1 MLVILL
7 RHSYYLL
14 MVETLLAIGIVASV
28 LSGSISV
35 AHLQESRGA
44 TRRCWYRQK
53 TTAAALMTFFVFLG
67 GWTIGRNVMDT
78 LSEGIITIDLT
89 LTAGVAVLF
98 FIGLGILIAKIFGVP
113 SMMMGQAVGL
123 SLEDHISEA
132 AAERAEPVFERA
144 REIADERGR
153 EINTVVGVGH
163 PARNILDRSEEY
175 DTIVLGAHGEDWSRA
190 TRRFLIGNITETVSK
205 RAPVPVIIV
214 R

>member
-1 MLVILL
+1 
-7 RHSYYLL
+7 

-53 TTAAALMTFFVFLG
+53 DNGSSAHDVFVFLG

>member
-1 MLVILL
+1 
-7 RHSYYLL
+7 

-123 SLEDHISEA
+123 S
-132 AAERAEPVFERA
+132 
-144 REIADERGR
+144 
-153 EINTVVGVGH
+153 
-163 PARNILDRSEEY
+163 
-175 DTIVLGAHGEDWSRA
+175 
-190 TRRFLIGNITETVSK
+190 SK
-205 RAPVPVIIV
+205 TTSVKLLPNALNPFSSVPVKLPTNVVERSTRSSESATLPGTSSTDLKSTIRLCSEHMARTGVARHVDFSLETLQKPCVQTSTSSRYYCPISL
-214 R
+214 